1 MSNDSVL
8 SEDAGSLSHAARD
21 VPKPPLSRTL
31 AQVQPGRNRN
41 FKFGSCPHHN
51 CARSAFVFGP
61 NAAPERRGR
70 PYVFL
75 VQSVRL
81 VCFASR
87 LFFLADNVAR
97 AFRAF
102 VDSFFSVTR
111 RMGAAEPL
119 QRNGYACLFYIY
131 YSMSCVNSLRICN
144 KWWRMENGKRVCW
157 HMVPATTEQWN
168 DFPLAQKQKWQ
179 SLKYSLARG
188 SRP

>member
-1 MSNDSVL
+1 MLEVYPMLPGMFRNHLCQEPWHKFNLAEIETSSSAAAHITTALAVL
-8 SEDAGSLSHAARD
+8 SFLAPMRHQNDEEDLMCFSFKVYVWSALRRD
-21 VPKPPLSRTL
+21 
-31 AQVQPGRNRN
+31 
-41 FKFGSCPHHN
+41 C
-51 CARSAFVFGP
+51 
-61 NAAPERRGR
+61 
-70 PYVFL
+70 
-75 VQSVRL
+75 
-81 VCFASR
+81 
-87 LFFLADNVAR
+87 FFLADNVAR